1 MANVRAVT
9 IMFQIIPPHET
20 RFWRIF
26 RRLLVPNA
34 VFSGLVCLF
43 CAIAAA
49 CGEKAVFSDNRP
61 VVGAQGVLLSIAYF
75 PAVFLLL
82 TLAGSVALFMDR
94 RVLPGL
100 RRVLF
105 FWRRKP

>member
-1 MANVRAVT
+1 
-9 IMFQIIPPHET
+9 MFRIIPPPQET

-26 RRLLVPNA
+26 RHLLIPNA
-34 VFSGLVCLF
+34 VFSALICLV

-49 CGEKAVFSDNRP
+49 CGEKAVFWDNRP
-61 VVGAQGVLLSIAYF
+61 VLGVQGVLLSIAYF
-75 PAVFLLL
+75 PAALLLL

-94 RVLPGL
+94 SVLPRL
-100 RRVLF
+100 RKVLF

>member
-1 MANVRAVT
+1 M
-9 IMFQIIPPHET
+9 IQIIPRHEK

-34 VFSGLVCLF
+34 IFSGLICLV
-43 CAIAAA
+43 CAIAVA
-49 CGEKAVFSDNRP
+49 CGEKAVFWDNRP
-61 VVGAQGVLLSIAYF
+61 LLGAQGVLLSIAYF
-75 PAVFLLL
+75 PVVLLLL

-100 RRVLF
+100 RQALF

>member
-1 MANVRAVT
+1 
-9 IMFQIIPPHET
+9 MFQIIPPHET

-34 VFSGLVCLF
+34 VFSGLICLV

-49 CGEKAVFSDNRP
+49 CGEKAVFWDNRP
-61 VVGAQGVLLSIAYF
+61 VLGVQGVLLSIAYF
-75 PAVFLLL
+75 PVVLLIL
-82 TLAGSVALFMDR
+82 TLAGSVALFMER
-94 RVLPGL
+94 RVLPAL
-100 RRVLF
+100 RQALF